1 MQAEK
6 ANAQGGNLRRSSCDD
21 ALRRDDYNPY
31 GRITRKEKLMA
42 WAMLYGWVL
51 LMAALDWANR
61 GFEMAW

>member
-21 ALRRDDYNPY
+21 DLRRDDYNPY
-31 GRITRKEKLMA
+31 ERITRKEKLMA

-51 LMAALDWANR
+51 LMVVLDWAIH
-61 GFEMAW
+61 GTAW